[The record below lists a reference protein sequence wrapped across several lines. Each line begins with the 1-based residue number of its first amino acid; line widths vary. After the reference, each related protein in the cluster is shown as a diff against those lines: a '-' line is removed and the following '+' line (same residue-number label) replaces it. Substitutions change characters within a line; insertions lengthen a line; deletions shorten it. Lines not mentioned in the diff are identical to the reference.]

1 MLAARYK
8 IYFFQVYLYISSCQ
22 VILILESRYKIY
34 FFQVYLTFIYT
45 HFLVKL
51 FLFLHPDTRFIF
63 SIYIY
68 YLFIPIFFPSYSYS
82 CIQIQDLFFYAYL
95 YFFSCQ
101 VILIQIQDLFFLG
114 IFNIHLYLGRA
125 ASIPSLIYHTS
136 WLSYVQSELNT

>member
-1 MLAARYK
+1 MYYNKLMVQIVR
-8 IYFFQVYLYISSCQ
+8 LISSAAQKFISDVAYDALQ
-22 VILILESRYKIY
+22 V
-34 FFQVYLTFIYT
+34 
-45 HFLVKL
+45 LVN
-51 FLFLHPDTRFIF
+51 
-63 SIYIY
+63 
-68 YLFIPIFFPSYSYS
+68 LFIPIFLSTYSYACSQIQDLFFLGIFIHIFLSSYSYS